1 MLKKGEQTKEHI
13 LICAEKVFSKKG
25 YYESQV
31 SDISQMAQIA
41 KGTIY
46 QYFRNKESLYIS
58 LIEKYVVDWE
68 NKVALNMNDFIG
80 HGNGKDYAR
89 AYLRHRIAKS
99 MAFFAENQDRANII
113 LRMSTGL
120 NDVIEHVVR
129 IFEDS
134 VMKAIVDDIKI
145 GQQFSHISSSL
156 NIDFAGN
163 VILGGVLRISYFYFV
178 LKKQNYNIHDMDS
191 LTDEMVKVIENTL
204 KMYQAENNL

>member
-13 LICAEKVFSKKG
+13 LDCAEKVFSRNG

-31 SDISQMAQIA
+31 SDISKLAQIA

-46 QYFRNKESLYIS
+46 QYFKNKESLYIS
-58 LIEKYVVDWE
+58 LIEKYVVEWE
-68 NKVALNMNDFIG
+68 NKVALNLSNFLG
-80 HGNGKDYAR
+80 QGAGQDYAR

-145 GQQFSHISSSL
+145 GQQFGHINSNM

-178 LKKQNYNIHDMDS
+178 LKNQNYNIHDMDS
-191 LTDEMVKVIENTL
+191 LTDEMVKLIENTL
-204 KMYQAENNL
+204 KMYQPDNN